1 MLELSFYHKPLIAG
15 LLWARMVPDLIFTA
29 GVIVLLVIVFRA
41 MFHLKKADNKAAQE
55 AYERFYEEADQLDGE
70 ELAHKN

>member
-1 MLELSFYHKPLIAG
+1 MHYVMDIGMLDSLSFYHKPLVAG

-41 MFHLKKADNKAAQE
+41 MFHLKKADNKAAT
-55 AYERFYEEADQLDGE
+55 RSI
-70 ELAHKN
+70 